1 MFEFVAFGFVDFD
14 ERRDADQAVKDCN
27 GMDYEGNTLIVEF
40 AKGAA
45 NKGDEGNCFKCG
57 RPGHW
62 AQVIG
67 LQDRPDMT
75 PEAGHENVRIEGIG
89 EDHILTHP

>member
-1 MFEFVAFGFVDFD
+1 MREIASNVEDLATGLV
-14 ERRDADQAVKDCN
+14 
-27 GMDYEGNTLIVEF
+27 IVET
-40 AKGAA
+40 GIP
-45 NKGDEGNCFKCG
+45 E
-57 RPGHW
+57 
-62 AQVIG
+62 VIG